1 MRKTNAVKQEGETW
15 SNVKMTAIATAL
27 RAPSESAQ
35 LFFSKHHHRWELQ
48 CTLAVHTAFKTESNA
63 IGLAMIASATALL
76 QASKYRAARAVN
88 LAGVATNCIG
98 CGRLT
103 MAAGSVTL
111 VQECER
117 FSPHK
122 EQVYPQSVQPRF
134 WTGTEEVQSLVSRI
148 KIFSES

>member
-1 MRKTNAVKQEGETW
+1 MKQEGETW

-148 KIFSES
+148 IIFSEA